1 LSTLLRIENLSY
13 DIRSQTILDQV
24 SFTISEGETL
34 GILGPNGSG
43 KTTLMRILVGLLQP
57 SGGSVRLRGQILTD
71 SHLALRR
78 ELGIVFQE
86 PSLDAKLTVRENLL
100 LGGALYGMAKTQ
112 AVARLNVLL
121 ELIDLHAREDDLVGI
136 LSGGLKRRVE
146 LARALMHE
154 PSILF
159 LDEPS
164 VGLDP
169 VAQESFWQHLDSV
182 RRLKPITLIV
192 NTHQTFEAEK
202 CEQLLILDNGRVVAH
217 DVPAK
222 LLQHVNAEVVVTD
235 SKTPSEFAFK
245 MHNELNVLTYQMG
258 NRVMIECTNA
268 RALLDKI
275 YTIVD
280 KDSIRSVT
288 VRKPSLAD
296 VFFKL
301 TGHSLG
307 QV

>member
-1 LSTLLRIENLSY
+1 VSTLLHIQDLSY
-13 DIRSQTILDQV
+13 RIGAQTILEHIGF
-24 SFTISEGETL
+24 SIKEGETL

-43 KTTLMRILVGLLQP
+43 KTTLMRILVGLLRP
-57 SGGSVRLRGQILTD
+57 SCGSIMLRDQLLTD
-71 SHLALRR
+71 NHLLLRQQ
-78 ELGIVFQE
+78 LGIVFQE

-100 LGGALYGMAKTQ
+100 LGGALYGMSTVQ
-112 AVARLNVLL
+112 AVIRMNVLL
-121 ELIDLHAREDDLVGI
+121 ELTDLHTRQNDLVGI

-154 PSILF
+154 PNILF

-169 VAQESFWQHLDSV
+169 VAQESFWQHLDSIQ
-182 RRLKPITLIV
+182 RLKPMTLIV

-202 CEQLLILDNGRVVAH
+202 CQHLLVLDKGRVIAH

-222 LLQHVNAEVVVTD
+222 LLEHVTPEVVVTD
-235 SKTPSEFAFK
+235 SKNPLDFAFK
-245 MHNELNVLTYQMG
+245 IHNQFDVLTYQIG
-258 NRVMIECTNA
+258 NMVMIECSNA
-268 RALLDKI
+268 RELLDKI
-275 YTIVD
+275 YTIID
-280 KDSIRSVT
+280 RDSIRSIT

-307 QV
+307 QA